1 MFGQY
6 MLHQMTVSMS
16 FMIWWGVVGEVSCFL
31 VYLGTPQ
38 QASDFSLT
46 PGDRG
51 CDISRGLNGL

>member
-1 MFGQY
+1 

-16 FMIWWGVVGEVSCFL
+16 FLIWWRVVGKVSCFL

-46 PGDRG
+46 PGDGG